1 MTRLRGRLNRCRPL
15 ENLTQIILAE
25 GKNTDK
31 TKITFSTRIIAE
43 VVIFV
48 ALATAL
54 SFIIIYTLPQG
65 GSITAGSMV
74 PILWL
79 ALRRGPKIGLFA
91 GAVYGVVQLIVMPYA
106 YNPAQVLFDYPFAF
120 GCLGL
125 AGFFQKWPIVGVVV
139 GITGRF
145 LMHFISGVVW
155 FAPVYAPELNPFVY
169 SAVYNGSY
177 LIPEMAI
184 SVFIIYLLQKSNALN
199 IYL

>member
-1 MTRLRGRLNRCRPL
+1 MNNKETKTSFSTRLRTTLSTRV
-15 ENLTQIILAE
+15 LAE
-25 GKNTDK
+25 
-31 TKITFSTRIIAE
+31 I
-43 VVIFV
+43 VIFV

-54 SFIIIYTLPQG
+54 SFILVYTLPQG

-91 GAVYGVVQLIVMPYA
+91 GAVYGVVQLVVMPYA

-125 AGFFQKWPIVGVVV
+125 AGFFQKQPIVGVVV

-145 LMHFISGVVW
+145 LMHFISGLVW
-155 FAPVYAPELNPFVY
+155 FAPVYAPQLNPYVY

-177 LIPEMAI
+177 LLPEMAI
-184 SVFIIYLLQKSNALN
+184 SVFIIYLLQKSKALN

>member
-1 MTRLRGRLNRCRPL
+1 
-15 ENLTQIILAE
+15 
-25 GKNTDK
+25 
-31 TKITFSTRIIAE
+31 
-43 VVIFV
+43 
-48 ALATAL
+48 LATAL

-91 GAVYGVVQLIVMPYA
+91 GAVYGVVQLIVIPYA